1 VIVIRDTDYVGRV
14 ICDVFHE
21 QLLTVEGLV
30 EASNPREEIADRM
43 RGRILRGLQAGT
55 VRAGDRLPPSRELAA
70 EFDVDHRMVLDAY
83 RALDAEGIVEM
94 RPRGGVYVGSTGS
107 DAVVPLPSAS
117 WLADVFLQAINRE
130 IPIVELHDW
139 MRRAVETLRVRAVVI
154 QRTQDQIAG
163 LCRELRDYYGLEATG
178 FSSDLLEGGEDLPVE
193 FRFADL
199 LITTA
204 AFDSVVRPLAH
215 RLPKKLIVVDVR
227 PDLIGGE
234 WRLLL
239 KQPVYL
245 VAADAGFL
253 EVVQQFFAGTPGA
266 ENIRPLVVG
275 RDSLESI
282 PPDASVYLTTGAREQ
297 LGDRTIPGRIL
308 PTGRFL
314 SNASALELVRYLVE
328 ANLRAL
334 TALGTKVSS

>member
-1 VIVIRDTDYVGRV
+1 MNAGNSRD
-14 ICDVFHE
+14 
-21 QLLTVEGLV
+21 
-30 EASNPREEIADRM
+30 EIADRM

-55 VRAGDRLPPSRELAA
+55 VKRGDRLPASRELAS
-70 EFDVDHRMVLDAY
+70 EFEVDHRIVLEAY

-94 RPRGGVYVGSTGS
+94 RPRGGVYVGGMES
-107 DAVVPLPSAS
+107 DTMVPLPSAG
-117 WLADVFLQAINRE
+117 WLAEVFLQGINRE

-154 QRTQDQIAG
+154 QRTQDQIVG
-163 LCRELRDYYGLEATG
+163 LCRELRDYYGLEVTG
-178 FSSDLLEGGEDLPVE
+178 FSGESLGEGSAAPAE

-199 LITTA
+199 LITTPGMESMVTPIA
-204 AFDSVVRPLAH
+204 E
-215 RLPKKLIVVDVR
+215 RLRKKLIVVDVR

-234 WRLLL
+234 WRLIL

-245 VAADAGFL
+245 VAVDERFIQ
-253 EVVQQFFAGTPGA
+253 VVQQFFAGTPGA

-282 PPDASVYLTTGAREQ
+282 PEDASVYLTAGAREQ
-297 LGDRTIPGRIL
+297 LGDRSIPGRIL

-328 ANLRAL
+328 ANLRAM
-334 TALGTKVSS
+334 TALKSNGA